1 MEADL
6 AAIDKAMTEANKK
19 ANDRVSE
26 RIKALEKAYDH
37 QLELN
42 SILVEDERE
51 RADKE
56 YAIQEEANQKKLSL
70 LQQFTQEALE
80 RGDIDAYLQYQQESA
95 DLEVEIET
103 NKLREK
109 ERLRKQD
116 LKDAEDKAKQQQ
128 DILKSVASATSSVL
142 GTIADLYESDEK
154 NSEKNANKVKG
165 LRIAAA
171 IVDTISGAVAAYMN
185 AQKTGLP
192 PYISI
197 PLGITS
203 AATVTAAGMAQVAQM
218 KSTKVSADGST
229 TTVTPAVQSA
239 PALVTEVSN
248 VRSLTSATE
257 EERLNQMASDQR
269 VYILASDIEASQ
281 NQIKTQVAES
291 SF

>member
-1 MEADL
+1 
-6 AAIDKAMTEANKK
+6 MTEANKL
-19 ANDRVSE
+19 ANQRADE
-26 RIKALEKAYDH
+26 RIKALDKAYDH

-42 SILVEDERE
+42 SIMEEDERK

-70 LQQFTQEALE
+70 LQQFAQDALE

-116 LKDAEDKAKQQQ
+116 LKDAEQKAKNERNL
-128 DILKSVASATSSVL
+128 LKSVASATSSIL
-142 GTIADLYESDEK
+142 GSIADMYESDEK
-154 NSEKNANKVKG
+154 GSEKHANRIKA

-171 IVDTISGAVAAYMN
+171 TIDTISGAVGAYMQ
-185 AQKTGLP
+185 AVETIPP
-192 PYISI
+192 PY
-197 PLGITS
+197 GIITGAIE
-203 AATVTAAGMAQVAQM
+203 AASVTAAGIAQIAQM
-218 KSTKVSADGST
+218 KSTKVSANSGSSSSP
-229 TTVTPAVQSA
+229 VPAVASA
-239 PALVTEVSN
+239 PTIHTEVAN
-248 VRSLTSATE
+248 VRSLTSASE

-281 NQIKTQVAES
+281 NQIKTQVSES